1 MYDPRPVAT
10 RTCGSEGM
18 VAEASAETRRTQ
30 RFRIE
35 PMRIEHIPVVAAI
48 ERRCFAQ
55 PWPQNAYRREIQS
68 NKMAHYFVARMFE
81 SDPPSTAASAQRS
94 TGAQENGLFGR
105 LSRLLRGPLEPPP
118 SPALE
123 AELRS
128 IVGYAGL
135 WLMTDEAH
143 ITTIAVDPD
152 FQGNG
157 IGELLV
163 VALIDRAR
171 QIGARWLTLE
181 VRVSNDVAQRLY
193 EKYTFKEMGIR
204 RRYYSDN
211 GEDALVMWT
220 DPVDSETF
228 LNTLARNREA
238 LTRRLGPYD

>member
-1 MYDPRPVAT
+1 MRA
-10 RTCGSEGM
+10 RGSEGT
-18 VAEASAETRRTQ
+18 VAEASAQTRRSQ

-35 PMRIEHIPVVAAI
+35 PMRLEHIPVVAAI
-48 ERRCFAQ
+48 ERRCFTQ
-55 PWPQNAYRREIQS
+55 PWPQNAYRREIQT
-68 NKMAHYFVARMFE
+68 NKMAHYFVVRVFE
-81 SDPPSTAASAQRS
+81 SDEPAPVTDARQAAEA
-94 TGAQENGLFGR
+94 AENGLFGR

-118 SPALE
+118 TPALE

-128 IVGYAGL
+128 IIGYAGL

-157 IGELLV
+157 LGELLL

-181 VRVSNDVAQRLY
+181 VRVTNDVAQRLY

-220 DPVDSETF
+220 DPIDSDTF
-228 LNTLARNREA
+228 QDTLARNREA

>member
-1 MYDPRPVAT
+1 VE
-10 RTCGSEGM
+10 GSTTPPTT
-18 VAEASAETRRTQ
+18 EALR
-30 RFRIE
+30 
-35 PMRIEHIPVVAAI
+35 
-48 ERRCFAQ
+48 Q
-55 PWPQNAYRREIQS
+55 PPAP
-68 NKMAHYFVARMFE
+68 
-81 SDPPSTAASAQRS
+81 D
-94 TGAQENGLFGR
+94 NGLFGR

-128 IVGYAGL
+128 IIGYAGL

-163 VALIDRAR
+163 VGLIDRAR

-181 VRVSNDVAQRLY
+181 VRVSNEVAQRLY
-193 EKYTFKEMGIR
+193 EKYTFKEMGLR

-220 DPVDSETF
+220 DPIDSDTFQET
-228 LNTLARNREA
+228 LQRNREA
-238 LTRRLGPYD
+238 LIQRLGPYD

>member
-1 MYDPRPVAT
+1 
-10 RTCGSEGM
+10 
-18 VAEASAETRRTQ
+18 
-30 RFRIE
+30 
-35 PMRIEHIPVVAAI
+35 MRIEHIPVIAAI

-68 NKMAHYFVARMFE
+68 NKMAHYFIARVFE
-81 SDPPSTAASAQRS
+81 SDEPAPAADAGRS
-94 TGAQENGLFGR
+94 GGVSDNGLFGR
-105 LSRLLRGPLEPPP
+105 LSRLLRGPIEPPP
-118 SPALE
+118 TPALE

-128 IVGYAGL
+128 IIGYAGL

-157 IGELLV
+157 IGELLL
-163 VALIDRAR
+163 VALIDRAK

-181 VRVSNDVAQRLY
+181 VRVTNDVAQRLY

-220 DPVDSETF
+220 DPIDSDIF
-228 LNTLARNREA
+228 QGTLARNREA

>member
-1 MYDPRPVAT
+1 
-10 RTCGSEGM
+10 M
-18 VAEASAETRRTQ
+18 VADASAQRQRSQ
-30 RFRIE
+30 RFRVDA
-35 PMRIEHIPVVAAI
+35 MRVEHIPVVSAI
-48 ERRCFAQ
+48 ERRCFSQ

-68 NKMAHYFVARMFE
+68 NRMAHYFVVRVVE
-81 SDPPSTAASAQRS
+81 GDD
-94 TGAQENGLFGR
+94 GAQPAETRRPTASGDSGLFGR

-157 IGELLV
+157 LGELLL
-163 VALIDRAR
+163 VALIDRAK

-181 VRVSNDVAQRLY
+181 VRVTNEVAQRLY

-220 DPVDSETF
+220 DPIDSDTF
-228 LNTLARNREA
+228 QSTLLRNREA

>member
-1 MYDPRPVAT
+1 
-10 RTCGSEGM
+10 
-18 VAEASAETRRTQ
+18 
-30 RFRIE
+30 
-35 PMRIEHIPVVAAI
+35 MRIEHIPVVGAI
-48 ERRCFAQ
+48 ERRCFTQ

-68 NKMAHYFVARMFE
+68 NKMAHYFVARVFE
-81 SDPPSTAASAQRS
+81 PDEPPSLTDARRAAGVA
-94 TGAQENGLFGR
+94 ENGLFGR

-118 SPALE
+118 TPALE

-157 IGELLV
+157 LGELLL

-181 VRVSNDVAQRLY
+181 VRVTNEVAQRLY

-220 DPVDSETF
+220 DPIDSDAF
-228 LNTLARNREA
+228 QDTLARNREA

>member
-1 MYDPRPVAT
+1 MAA
-10 RTCGSEGM
+10 GGNGEM
-18 VAEASAETRRTQ
+18 VAEADRHGAQ
-30 RFRIE
+30 RFRVD
-35 PMRIEHIPVVAAI
+35 PMRVEHIPVVSAI

-55 PWPQNAYRREIQS
+55 PWPQNAYRREIQT
-68 NKMAHYFVARMFE
+68 NKMAHYFVVRVVEPNVAVPVAE
-81 SDPPSTAASAQRS
+81 SVRTPTPADS
-94 TGAQENGLFGR
+94 GLLGR
-105 LSRLLRGPLEPPP
+105 LSRLLRGPIEPPP

-157 IGELLV
+157 LGELLL
-163 VALIDRAR
+163 VALIDRAA

-181 VRVSNDVAQRLY
+181 VRVTNSVAQRLY
-193 EKYTFKEMGIR
+193 EKYTFKEMGLR

-220 DPVDSETF
+220 DPIDSDTFQET
-228 LNTLARNREA
+228 LRNNREA
-238 LTRRLGPYD
+238 LTQRLGPYD

>member
-1 MYDPRPVAT
+1 MRA
-10 RTCGSEGM
+10 CGSEGT
-18 VAEASAETRRTQ
+18 VAEASPQTRRSQ

-35 PMRIEHIPVVAAI
+35 PMRIEHIPVVSAI

-68 NKMAHYFVARMFE
+68 NKMAHYFVARVFE
-81 SDPPSTAASAQRS
+81 TDEAPPTADSRRA
-94 TGAQENGLFGR
+94 GGGENGLFGR

-128 IVGYAGL
+128 IIGYAGL

-157 IGELLV
+157 IGELLL
-163 VALIDRAR
+163 VALIDRAK

-220 DPVDSETF
+220 DPIDSDTF
-228 LNTLARNREA
+228 QGTLARNREA

>member
-1 MYDPRPVAT
+1 
-10 RTCGSEGM
+10 
-18 VAEASAETRRTQ
+18 
-30 RFRIE
+30 
-35 PMRIEHIPVVAAI
+35 MRIEHIPVVSAI

-81 SDPPSTAASAQRS
+81 PDAPDPATDTQRAG
-94 TGAQENGLFGR
+94 GATESGLFGR
-105 LSRLLRGPLEPPP
+105 LSRLLRGPLEPAP
-118 SPALE
+118 SPAME

-163 VALIDRAR
+163 VALIDRAK

-181 VRVSNDVAQRLY
+181 VRVSNDAAQRLY
-193 EKYTFKEMGIR
+193 EKYTFKEMGVR

-220 DPVDSETF
+220 DPVDSDVF
-228 LNTLARNREA
+228 LETLARNREA